1 MSVPRGTVVGMTK
14 TQYYTAT
21 TIDGYIA
28 DEHNSLDWLFAADQ
42 PADDGSWARFFGD
55 VGAMACG
62 STTYEWVVA
71 HENLLDNP
79 SRWQEFYADRPTW
92 VFTHRELPVVP
103 GADIRFVRDD
113 LVSVH
118 AEMVEAAGDRNVWI
132 IGGGDLVGQF
142 DDAGLLDEIIL
153 GVAPVTLG
161 AGAPVLPR
169 RIEKRLALKEAS
181 ASGGFAFLRYAVT
194 SRSPA

>member
-1 MSVPRGTVVGMTK
+1 MFAAEQP
-14 TQYYTAT
+14 A
-21 TIDGYIA
+21 A
-28 DEHNSLDWLFAADQ
+28 DEIWEQFFA
-42 PADDGSWARFFGD
+42 G

-62 STTYEWVVA
+62 STTYEWLVE

-79 SRWQEFYADRPTW
+79 AHWQEMHGDRKMW

-103 GADIRFVRDD
+103 GADLRFVRDD
-113 LVSVH
+113 VATVH
-118 AEMVEAAGDRNVWI
+118 AEMVSAAGDRNVWI

-142 DDAGLLDEIIL
+142 DDVGLLDEMIL

-169 RIEKRLALKEAS
+169 RIERRLQLTEARS
-181 ASGGFAFLRYAVT
+181 SGGFAFLTYAV
-194 SRSPA
+194 SRRSEV

>member
-1 MSVPRGTVVGMTK
+1 MTR

-21 TIDGYIA
+21 TIDGHIA
-28 DEHNSLDWLFAADQ
+28 DEHNSLDWLLAAEQ
-42 PADDGSWARFFGD
+42 PADDGSWERFFGG

-62 STTYEWVVA
+62 STTYEWVV
-71 HENLLDNP
+71 EQQNLLDNP
-79 SRWQEFYADRPTW
+79 GRWQEFYADRPTW

-113 LVSVH
+113 VAAVH
-118 AEMVEAAGDRNVWI
+118 TEMAVAAGDRNVWI
-132 IGGGDLVGQF
+132 IGGGDLAGQF
-142 DDAGLLDEIIL
+142 DDVGLLDEIIL

-169 RIEKRLALKEAS
+169 RIENRLELQEAS
-181 ASGGFAFLRYAVT
+181 ASGGFAFLRYSVAG
-194 SRSPA
+194 RSPS

>member
-1 MSVPRGTVVGMTK
+1 MTK

-21 TIDGYIA
+21 SIDGYIA
-28 DEHNSLDWLFAADQ
+28 DERNSLDWLFAAEQ
-42 PADDGSWARFFGD
+42 ADDETDPWPAFFAG

-71 HENLLDNP
+71 HEGLVDNP
-79 SRWQEFYADRPTW
+79 QRWQEFYADRPTW
-92 VFTHRELPVVP
+92 VCTHRDLPLIP

-113 LVSVH
+113 VATVH
-118 AEMVEAAGDRNVWI
+118 AEMVAAAGDRNVWI
-132 IGGGDLVGQF
+132 IGGGDLAGQF
-142 DDAGLLDEIIL
+142 DDAGLLDEIIF

-169 RIEKRLALKEAS
+169 RIEQRLRLREAS
-181 ASGGFAFLRYAVT
+181 ASGGFAFLRYAV
-194 SRSPA
+194 SRPPA